1 MSSPSLSTI
10 QSHADAVGAPLDPL
24 MGAETPLQRL
34 WALLRLHRREL
45 LLILA
50 YAVAA
55 GVLGLAVPLAVQAL
69 VNSIAFT
76 NLMQPV
82 LVLSALLLAALG
94 LLGVMLAGQALTVE
108 LLQRRLFIHSAAD
121 LALRLTRVRRE
132 AFDQAHGP
140 ELLNRFFAVFALQK
154 AFSELLLDGLAVLLQ
169 TLIGLL
175 LMAVYHPLLL
185 QFGLF
190 VVAGLAVLLRFT
202 SHRATQTALKESKAK
217 FDMAAWLEELAGH
230 PDLFRSDG
238 AVRLS
243 IERANALAQDW
254 LLSRQD
260 HWRILFRQLTGL
272 LAFQAV
278 ASALLLGVGGWL
290 VVSRQITLGQLVASE
305 FVLSAVVTGLVKL
318 AKQLETYYDALANVD
333 KLGTLLD
340 LPLERTDGVPLPPSS
355 AGLAIRLSALRL
367 SRGDALVLQH
377 ADVGLVPGARMGI
390 TGATGA
396 GLGVL
401 GELLAGLR
409 EPAAGALEFD
419 GHDMRDLDV
428 RSVRGAVALVRPD
441 GVFAGSVLENLR
453 VGRQD
458 IELSHLRT
466 TLQAVGLWETIQEL
480 PDGLGTP
487 LATSGA
493 PLSAGE
499 AARLL
504 VARAIA
510 GGPRL
515 IVVEEVL
522 DILDGEARQ
531 LALDALMEP
540 RAPWTLVVLS
550 RHEAVLARLP
560 IVYRLDQG
568 LLVRLGPGRHA

>member
-1 MSSPSLSTI
+1 M
-10 QSHADAVGAPLDPL
+10 HAP
-24 MGAETPLQRL
+24 TPQARL
-34 WALLRLHRREL
+34 WALVRLNAREL
-45 LLILA
+45 WLVLA

-94 LLGVMLAGQALTVE
+94 LLGIVLAGQALTVE
-108 LLQRRLFIHSAAD
+108 LLQRRLFVHTVAD

-169 TLIGLL
+169 TAIGLV

-185 QFGLF
+185 QFGVL
-190 VVAGLAVLLRFT
+190 VVLGLATLLRLT
-202 SHRATQTALKESKAK
+202 TRMATQTALKESKAK
-217 FDMAAWLEELAGH
+217 FDTAAWLEELAGH
-230 PDLFRSDG
+230 PDQFRSAG
-238 AVRLS
+238 AVQLS
-243 IERANALAQDW
+243 IGRADALAQEW
-254 LLSRQD
+254 LTARRA

-272 LAFQAV
+272 LAFQAL

-290 VVSRQITLGQLVASE
+290 VVNRELTLGQLVASE

-333 KLGTLLD
+333 KVGSLVD
-340 LPLERTDGVPLPPSS
+340 LPLERLDGVALPPSPT
-355 AGLAIRLSALRL
+355 GLAIRLSALRL
-367 SRGDALVLQH
+367 SRGDAMVLRH
-377 ADVGLVPGARMGI
+377 ADVGLVPQARLGI
-390 TGATGA
+390 TGPTGA

-409 EPAAGALEFD
+409 EPDGGALEFD
-419 GHDMRDLDV
+419 GHDLRDLEA
-428 RSVRGAVALVRPD
+428 RSLRSATALVRPD
-441 GVFAGSVLENLR
+441 GVFAGTVLDNLR
-453 VGRQD
+453 LGRQD
-458 IELSHLRT
+458 LELSHLRT
-466 TLQAVGLWETIQEL
+466 TLEAVGLWETIQAL

-493 PLSAGE
+493 PLSTGE

-504 VARAIA
+504 LARAIA
-510 GGPRL
+510 GAPRL
-515 IVVEEVL
+515 IVVDEVL
-522 DILDGEARQ
+522 DVLDGEARQ
-531 LALDALMEP
+531 LALEALMEP
-540 RAPWTLVVLS
+540 RAPWTLVILS
-550 RHEAVLARLP
+550 RHDAVLARCP
-560 IVYRLDQG
+560 IVYELERGEL
-568 LLVRLGPGRHA
+568 RRRGPGRRP